1 MRRLCLGV
9 LLLAGVGQAAAQ
21 QSAYD
26 RAFDLERRGNL
37 AAAAEAYREALRA
50 TPSDVNVV
58 LGLERVL
65 DELGRSPEMGPPASV
80 ALAADP
86 GNPVLYGVAVR
97 SWMAAGQIDSV
108 RRLVTAW
115 SALEPGSESP
125 FREWGFAALAQRDR
139 AAARQAYLA
148 GRVQLG
154 RADAMA
160 GELAQLATIEGDYPV
175 AAAEWRTA
183 VTAIPAYRASAL
195 GMLSQAPAA
204 RRPALLDALAR
215 QHDPVSEA
223 LAASLLVRWGDP
235 VGGFERLTEGLP
247 AGDEGARLLTEF
259 LEELRP
265 LGTPEAALARGR
277 CLEALADR
285 GGQGGPRYLAEAA
298 RAYSEA
304 GDQVAARRMLSR
316 IAGDPASAPGVAAEA
331 GLTLVSVLIAEGQLE
346 EADRRLSDLA
356 GTIPAEDSDRLRH
369 DLARGLLRAGRLD
382 RAEVLVAQD
391 SSVEGLAVRGRV
403 MLLRGNLRGAAED
416 LAAAGPY
423 AVDRDDATDRA
434 RLLALLQTIDADSL
448 PAVGEAFLALE
459 RRDSAAAVRRFETA
473 ADLLP
478 EDRGGAALLLIAGRV
493 AADLGE
499 IGEAD
504 RLLQRAGAATG
515 TAPAAAARLERA
527 RLLARDGRQAEAI
540 TALEQL
546 ILDQPGSAV
555 APQARHLLDA
565 MRGGIPPS

>member
-1 MRRLCLGV
+1 MRRWCLGM
-9 LLLAGVGQAAAQ
+9 LLLAGVGRAAAQ

-108 RRLVTAW
+108 RRLVTGW

-160 GELAQLATIEGDYPV
+160 GELAQLATIEGDYAA

-183 VTAIPAYRASAL
+183 VNAIPAYRASAL
-195 GMLSQAPAA
+195 GMLSQAPVA
-204 RRPALLDALAR
+204 RRPALLEALAR

-235 VGGFERLTEGLP
+235 VGGFGRLAEGLP

-265 LGTPEAALARGR
+265 LGTPAAALARGR

-285 GGQGGPRYLAEAA
+285 GGQAGSRYLAEAA

-346 EADRRLSDLA
+346 EADRRLSDLG
-356 GTIPAEDSDRLRH
+356 GTIAAEDSDRLRH

-423 AVDRDDATDRA
+423 AVDRDDATNRA
-434 RLLALLQTIDADSL
+434 RLLALLQSIDADSL

-478 EDRGGAALLLIAGRV
+478 ADRGGAALLLIAGQV

>member
-1 MRRLCLGV
+1 MRRLILSA
-9 LLLAGVGQAAAQ
+9 LLLAGAGRAGAQ

-26 RAFDLERRGNL
+26 RAFDLERRGSF
-37 AAAAEAYREALRA
+37 AAAVEAYREALRA
-50 TPSDVNVV
+50 SPSDVNVV

-65 DELGRSPEMGPPASV
+65 DELGRSPEMAPPASA
-80 ALAADP
+80 ALATDP
-86 GNPVLYGVAVR
+86 TNPVLYGVAVR

-125 FREWGFAALAQRDR
+125 FREWGFAALARRDR
-139 AAARQAYLA
+139 GAARQAYLA

-154 RADAMA
+154 RPDAMA
-160 GELAQLATIEGDYPV
+160 GELAQLATIEADYPV
-175 AAAEWRTA
+175 AAAEWRNA

-195 GMLSQAPAA
+195 GMLSQVPEP
-204 RRPALLDALAR
+204 RRATVLEALTR
-215 QHDPVSEA
+215 QSDPVSNG

-235 VGGFERLTEGLP
+235 VAGFRRLAKGLP
-247 AGDEGARLLTEF
+247 PGDEGARLLAEF

-265 LGTPEAALARGR
+265 LGTMEAALARGQ

-285 GGQGGPRYLAEAA
+285 GGQAGPRYLAEAA

-331 GLTLVSVLIAEGQLE
+331 GLTLVNVLIAEGQLE
-346 EADRRLSDLA
+346 EADRRLSDLR
-356 GTIPAEDSDRLRH
+356 GTIAVEDYDRLRH
-369 DLARGLLRAGRLD
+369 ALALGLLRAGRLD

-403 MLLRGNLRGAAED
+403 MLLRGNLRRAAED

-423 AVDRDDATDRA
+423 AIDREDATARA
-434 RLLALLQTIDADSL
+434 SLLALLQTVDGDSI
-448 PAVGEAFLALE
+448 PAVGLAFLALE
-459 RRDSAAAVRRFETA
+459 RRDSAGAVRRFESA
-473 ADLLP
+473 AEALP
-478 EDRGGAALLLIAGRV
+478 LERGGAALLLIAGRV
-493 AADLGE
+493 AADLGDM
-499 IGEAD
+499 GEAD

-515 TAPAAAARLERA
+515 TAPAAAAQLERA
-527 RLLARDGRQAEAI
+527 RLMASGGRPAEAV
-540 TALEQL
+540 AVLEQL

-555 APQARHLLDA
+555 APQARHLLEVI
-565 MRGGIPPS
+565 RGGVPPS